1 VTILREGTHGTRW
14 RAVGLGAFVLLG
26 CAAEPLARHEG
37 AIVGGTPATDEAV
50 VAIRYVDGELRCSGT
65 LVAPRVVL
73 TAGHCGI
80 HAGNYYGY
88 EVFFGPDTKAAGRRL
103 AVIDAVRHPAFDG
116 PSFSNDLALL
126 FLEAEAPATPK
137 PLRTSALTP
146 VDVASDVRIV
156 GYGRTK
162 ADLDDAGLRRQG
174 FARIT
179 DVTINELVLGGA
191 SQQCSYD
198 SGGPTFTTEGGVE
211 VLTGVTSRG
220 DAACAAYARVVRVD
234 AYRSFI
240 DGYLADTGSPT
251 RALGERCLWDG
262 QCKTG
267 LCLAAPDEPRLRYCS
282 TACTDDTACGA
293 LRCLPTTTGATRCQY
308 PTPTPRAPG
317 AGCTTD
323 ADCFDTSCLAAPDG
337 ALRCAPACSPTK
349 TACPTGFA
357 CTALSE
363 IRYACFPAPAPEPT
377 TGCAVHGATRD
388 RSGGGGAAWAL
399 LTTTTAWARRRRRP
413 GSRAVA

>member
-1 VTILREGTHGTRW
+1 MTTLREETHGTRW

-26 CAAEPLARHEG
+26 CQLEPLAKHES
-37 AIVGGTPATDEAV
+37 AIVGGTPAPDEAV

-65 LVAPRVVL
+65 VIAPRVVL

-88 EVFFGPDTKAAGRRL
+88 EVFFGPDTKGPGQRL
-103 AVIDAVRHPAFDG
+103 AVVDAVRHPAFDG
-116 PSFSNDLALL
+116 PSFGNDLALL
-126 FLEAEAPATPK
+126 FLAAEAPATPK
-137 PLRTSALTP
+137 PLRTGPLTP
-146 VDVASDVRIV
+146 TDVASDVRIV

-162 ADLDDAGLRRQG
+162 ADLDDAGVRRQG

-179 DVTINELVLGGA
+179 EVTGSEAVLGGA

-220 DAACAAYARVVRVD
+220 DSACAEYARVVRVD
-234 AYRSFI
+234 AYRPFI
-240 DGYLADTGSPT
+240 DAYLADTGSPT

-267 LCLAAPDEPRLRYCS
+267 LCLAAPDEPRIRYCS
-282 TACTDDTACGA
+282 ATCTDDAACGA
-293 LRCLPTTTGATRCQY
+293 LRCLPSAGANVCQY
-308 PTPTPRAPG
+308 PLPTPRAPG
-317 AGCTTD
+317 ATCATD
-323 ADCFDTSCLAAPDG
+323 ADCFDTSCLAAQGG
-337 ALRCAPACSPTK
+337 ALRCAPPCSPTD
-349 TACPTGFA
+349 TACPSGFA
-357 CTALSE
+357 CTPLSE
-363 IRYACFPAPAPEPT
+363 IRYACFPTPPAEPT
-377 TGCAVHGATRD
+377 TGCAVRPAVGVEGMFVA
-388 RSGGGGAAWAL
+388 AL
-399 LTTTTAWARRRRRP
+399 LTTTTAWARRRRRR